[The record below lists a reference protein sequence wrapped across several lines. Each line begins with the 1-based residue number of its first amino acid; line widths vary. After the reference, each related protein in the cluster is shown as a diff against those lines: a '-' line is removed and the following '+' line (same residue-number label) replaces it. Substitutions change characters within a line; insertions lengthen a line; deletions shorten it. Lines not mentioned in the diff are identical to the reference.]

1 MIHEDVIK
9 LSDNT
14 TKIFNTEETVRS
26 KDTRL
31 FLGKNSS
38 NRNIQTYHAPKYPWI
53 LEFAEQL
60 RAIGNWSKNEIDLS
74 KEKKDFDSL
83 SKAGRHIFEK
93 GLKFGIALDSCAGR
107 SPLRLFSEGGLSNN
121 PEWELY
127 LTNHQNN
134 ELLHSES
141 YTEMV
146 RAIFNDV
153 DDFIESIITD
163 EHVLKRADSILKELD
178 VITDILNRREANL
191 TAWDAGWQNTVFH
204 KASNS
209 DNFINDKLIK
219 KCIYKSAIILN
230 MFEGIRFFATFVT
243 AWSFSEQPE
252 KLLAGSSN
260 IFKLIARDEMIHL
273 DVFQKVIKLLRTS
286 KEEGFLEV
294 VEEMEDE
301 IYELFRTAH
310 KEEMDWIEHLFSKGS
325 PLIGMNETILKEYM
339 DYIFAVRIT
348 NIGMDPNIIGLKIKT
363 NPLPWVDNYL
373 DSSHIKSAPQE
384 IESVNYVAA
393 IDSSLDEDFTLED
406 L

>member
-9 LSDNT
+9 LEGNT
-14 TKIFNTEETVRS
+14 TKIFNTGETVRS

-31 FLGKNSS
+31 FLGENSS

-53 LEFAEQL
+53 LEFAEEL
-60 RAIGNWSKNEIDLS
+60 RALGNWSKNEIDLS

-107 SPLRLFSEGGLSNN
+107 SPLRLFSESGLSNN

-163 EHVLKRADSILKELD
+163 DFVLQRAESILKELD
-178 VITDILNRREANL
+178 KVTDILNRRDANL

-204 KASNS
+204 RS
-209 DNFINDKLIK
+209 DDEDFINDNLVK

-286 KEEGFLEV
+286 EEEGFFEV
-294 VEEMEDE
+294 GGSRFKRWISVCDTGETG
-301 IYELFRTAH
+301 IAAELQFEGCGTVIIVVWIPVAKVNCVPASLSQGQAH
-310 KEEMDWIEHLFSKGS
+310 
-325 PLIGMNETILKEYM
+325 
-339 DYIFAVRIT
+339 VRDICIRNST
-348 NIGMDPNIIGLKIKT
+348 DHRAISGCDQSLVGDGRP
-363 NPLPWVDNYL
+363 
-373 DSSHIKSAPQE
+373 AP
-384 IESVNYVAA
+384 VPGFY
-393 IDSSLDEDFTLED
+393 
-406 L
+406 

>member
-1 MIHEDVIK
+1 MK
-9 LSDNT
+9 LFNLGT
-14 TKIFNTEETVRS
+14 TVKS

-31 FLGKNSS
+31 FLGNNVS
-38 NRNIQTYHAPKYPWI
+38 NRNIQTFHDPKYPWI
-53 LEFAEQL
+53 LEAAEEM

-83 SKAGRHIFEK
+83 TEAGRHIFEK
-93 GLKFGIALDSCAGR
+93 GLKFAIALDSCAGR
-107 SPLRLFSEGGLSNN
+107 GPLELFNNSGISNN

-146 RAIFNDV
+146 RAIFNNV
-153 DDFIESIITD
+153 DEFIDSIIQD
-163 EHVLKRADSILKELD
+163 VFVQNRADSILYEFSDATTTLD
-178 VITDILNRREANL
+178 IYAAN
-191 TAWDAGWQNTVFH
+191 NT
-204 KASNS
+204 
-209 DNFINDKLIK
+209 IK
-219 KCIYKSAIILN
+219 KFFANDAVDIEEITNDQLKRAIYKSAMVLN

-243 AWSFSEQPE
+243 AWSFSEQPV
-252 KLLAGSSN
+252 KLFAGSSN

-273 DVFQKVIKLLRTS
+273 DVFQKVLKILRTDES
-286 KEEGFLEV
+286 EGFVGIVQDME
-294 VEEMEDE
+294 EEMYD
-301 IYELFRTAH
+301 LFKVAYT
-310 KEEMDWIEHLFSKGS
+310 EEMSWVDHLFSKGS
-325 PLIGMNETILKEYM
+325 PLIGMNAAILKDYM
-339 DYIFAVRIT
+339 EYIFAVRMT
-348 NIGMDPNIIGLKIKT
+348 NIGMDPTKLGLALKT

-393 IDSSLDEDFTLED
+393 IDSSLDEDFSLDD

>member
-1 MIHEDVIK
+1 MIQEDKIK
-9 LSDNT
+9 TRENT
-14 TKIFNTEETVRS
+14 TKIFNAGTTVRS

-31 FLGKNSS
+31 FLGENSS
-38 NRNIQTYHAPKYPWI
+38 NRNIQTYHDPKYPWI
-53 LEFAEQL
+53 LEFAEEL

-83 SKAGRHIFEK
+83 SPAGRHIFEK

-107 SPLRLFSEGGLSNN
+107 GPLRLFSEGGLSNN

-153 DDFIESIITD
+153 DDFIESILTD
-163 EHVLKRADSILKELD
+163 DFVLKRADSILSELNK
-178 VITDILNRREANL
+178 ITDILNRRESNL

-204 KASNS
+204 KSRQE
-209 DNFINDKLIK
+209 DFINDKLIK

-243 AWSFSEQPE
+243 GWSFSEQPE
-252 KLLAGSSN
+252 KLMAGSSN

-273 DVFQKVIKLLRTS
+273 DVFQRVIKLLRTS
-286 KEEGFLEV
+286 KEEGFLQV
-294 VEEMEDE
+294 VNEMEDE

-310 KEEMDWIEHLFSKGS
+310 KEEMEWIEHLFSLGS
-325 PLIGMNETILKEYM
+325 PLIGMNETILKDYM

-348 NIGMDPNIIGLKIKT
+348 NIGMNPAVIGLKLKT

-393 IDSSLDEDFTLED
+393 IDSSLDEDFSLDD